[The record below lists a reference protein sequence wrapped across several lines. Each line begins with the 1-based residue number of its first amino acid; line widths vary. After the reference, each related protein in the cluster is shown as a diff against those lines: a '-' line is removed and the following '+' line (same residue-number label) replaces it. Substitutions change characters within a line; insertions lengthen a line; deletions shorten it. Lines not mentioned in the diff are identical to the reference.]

1 MKNKK
6 TSFDT
11 KILFFLSAV
20 LIGLSVILIAYF
32 ISYSKKIGVDEKPV
46 TYEKNYCFIADD
58 PSTSLWQSVYKSAL
72 NSASSK
78 GAYVEMLQ
86 DTLSGNYSKEELME
100 IAIDSGFDGIIL
112 SAGEGEN
119 MTRLINSAYENGI
132 PVVTLFQDNANS
144 MRLSFV
150 GIAMYN
156 LGKEYG
162 NLIVDVVK
170 DKKYSKDTINAMVL
184 IDQGTEN
191 SAQNVLTLA
200 IQEVIDKENL
210 ENSSKHAP
218 IAVNTFY
225 VDPSNSFSVEESV
238 RNIFMKRSDE
248 LPDIIVCLN
257 EIDTTCLYQAVVDY
271 NQVGLITILGYYD
284 SNAILTAIER
294 NVIYASVSV
303 DANQLGEYCID
314 ALSEYYEL
322 GNTSQYF
329 VGDISVVRKNN
340 VDYYIRRKQD
350 EK

>member
-1 MKNKK
+1 
-6 TSFDT
+6 
-11 KILFFLSAV
+11 
-20 LIGLSVILIAYF
+20 
-32 ISYSKKIGVDEKPV
+32 
-46 TYEKNYCFIADD
+46 
-58 PSTSLWQSVYKSAL
+58 
-72 NSASSK
+72 
-78 GAYVEMLQ
+78 MLQ

-162 NLIVDVVK
+162 NLIVDAVK
-170 DKKYSKDTINAMVL
+170 DKKFSKDTINAMVL

-210 ENSSKHAP
+210 ENASKHAP

>member
-1 MKNKK
+1 MKNRK

-11 KILFFLSAV
+11 KILFFLSAI
-20 LIGLSVILIAYF
+20 LIGLSVLLIVYF
-32 ISYSKKIGVDEKPV
+32 ISYSKKIGVDEKSV

-72 NSASSK
+72 NSASFK

-112 SAGEGEN
+112 SASEGEN
-119 MTRLINSAYENGI
+119 MTKLINQAYENDI

-162 NLIVDVVK
+162 NLIVDVVNG
-170 DKKYSKDTINAMVL
+170 KKYNKDSINAMVL
-184 IDQGTEN
+184 VDQGIEN

-200 IQEVIDKENL
+200 IQEVIDKENID
-210 ENSSKHAP
+210 NASKHAP
-218 IAVNTFY
+218 IVVNTFA

-329 VGDISVVRKNN
+329 VGDIFVVRKNN